1 MAFEQTV
8 RLLRAKASPEAF
20 RAYHAKVAKRELAR
34 YLAEAGD
41 KPEIIRYVDGREGAA
56 EESVRFGGVIRY
68 EFVRLAR
75 IARDALE
82 LARDLSPVRS
92 GRYREAWFLML
103 DGQEV
108 DANAVRAD
116 AREITL
122 TNDQPYHRKLEMTVN
137 QGARG
142 PVKVSVRK
150 PPGICEAV
158 RQRLFRKYGQAFSA
172 QITFIELQGG
182 YTLKGYTR
190 TGTAKR
196 TQVRTREGRT
206 IEAGVTRLRLRKDQ
220 RAGAQMTYPALVLS
234 IL

>member
-8 RLLRAKASPEAF
+8 RLLRAASPEAF

-68 EFVRLAR
+68 EFVRIAR
-75 IARDALE
+75 IARDALD

-92 GRYREAWFLML
+92 GRYREAWFLMV
-103 DGQEV
+103 DGAEV

-116 AREITL
+116 ARQITL

-158 RQRLFRKYGQAFSA
+158 RQRLLRKYGQTFTA
-172 QITFIELQGG
+172 QVTFIELAGG
-182 YTLKGYTR
+182 YVLKGDATRAAKASARSSVHRAGGTR
-190 TGTAKR
+190 TRARK
-196 TQVRTREGRT
+196 GR
-206 IEAGVTRLRLRKDQ
+206 
-220 RAGAQMTYPALVLS
+220 RAGDAMTYPALVLS